1 VDNCGRNLNRMN
13 SEQVPSSLRNILADV
28 LEISP
33 EEVTPDLNIGMVDN
47 WDSFRHLQAMLAV
60 EGEYGVQFDPQ
71 RIPELTS
78 VSLIQAELEKKG
90 ATL

>member
-1 VDNCGRNLNRMN
+1 MN
-13 SEQVPSSLRNILADV
+13 QMSSQQVPSSLRDILADI

-33 EEVTPDLNIGMVDN
+33 EQVTPDLSIGMVES
-47 WDSFRHLQAMLAV
+47 WDSFRHLQAILAI

-78 VSLIQAELEKKG
+78 VSLLQAELEKKG

>member
-1 VDNCGRNLNRMN
+1 M
-13 SEQVPSSLRNILADV
+13 SSQPVPSSLRDILADI

-33 EEVTPDLNIGMVDN
+33 EQVTSDLGVGMVDS
-47 WDSFRHLQAMLAV
+47 WDSFRHLQAILAI

-78 VSLIQAELEKKG
+78 VSLLQAELEKKG

>member
-1 VDNCGRNLNRMN
+1 M
-13 SEQVPSSLRNILADV
+13 SSQQVPSSLRDILADI

-33 EEVTPDLNIGMVDN
+33 EQVTPDLSVETVES
-47 WDSFRHLQAMLAV
+47 WDSFRHLQAILAI

-78 VSLIQAELEKKG
+78 VSLLQSELEKKG

>member
-1 VDNCGRNLNRMN
+1 MN
-13 SEQVPSSLRNILADV
+13 PQQVPSSLRELLADI

-33 EEVTPDLNIGMVDN
+33 AEVTPDLSVGMVDT
-47 WDSFRHLQAMLAV
+47 WDSFRHLQAILAI

-78 VSLIQAELEKKG
+78 VALLQAELEKKG
-90 ATL
+90 VVL

>member
-1 VDNCGRNLNRMN
+1 M
-13 SEQVPSSLRNILADV
+13 SSQQVPCSLRDILADV

-33 EEVTPDLNIGMVDN
+33 EQVTPDLSIEMVES
-47 WDSFRHLQAMLAV
+47 WDSFRHLQAILAI

-78 VSLIQAELEKKG
+78 VSLLQSELEKKG

>member
-1 VDNCGRNLNRMN
+1 MN
-13 SEQVPSSLRNILADV
+13 TQQVPSSLRNILADI

-33 EEVTPDLNIGMVDN
+33 EEVTPDLSVGMIDN
-47 WDSFRHLQAMLAV
+47 WDSFRHLQAILAI

-71 RIPELTS
+71 RTPELTS